1 MLAADSGLK
10 EPMPDCFISYSIQDH
25 KFATLLQRELR
36 LLGISAFVASAS
48 LQPGERWSEG
58 IMTKLQASNW
68 VLVLCSGAACT
79 SAFVNQEVG
88 GALATSKHLVPIVW
102 DINPS
107 ELPGWLSQ
115 FQVRTCET
123 PHCPI

>member
-1 MLAADSGLK
+1 
-10 EPMPDCFISYSIQDH
+10 
-25 KFATLLQRELR
+25 
-36 LLGISAFVASAS
+36 
-48 LQPGERWSEG
+48 
-58 IMTKLQASNW
+58 MTKLQASNW

-115 FQVRTCET
+115 FQVLDLRNSTLPYLKQQVAAIADQIKQEKAQGWA
-123 PHCPI
+123 ILGALALLILLGSKE